1 MDKVR
6 INSYNIGEGMG
17 FKDAKKQLIVCLQSG
32 TVLHEARGNIS
43 TKNLLATGQTSITE
57 LIDIIYQSSG
67 TSYSSSPHH
76 FAAHIDVHIIRC
88 RHRGISWYIKWYFA
102 EPNCVFISVH
112 H

>member
-1 MDKVR
+1 
-6 INSYNIGEGMG
+6 MG

-32 TVLHEARGNIS
+32 NVLHEARGNIS
-43 TKNLLATGQTSITE
+43 TKNLLATGQISITE

-67 TSYSSSPHH
+67 SSYSSSPHH

-88 RHRGISWYIKWYFA
+88 RQRGIPWYIKWYFT
-102 EPNCVFISVH
+102 EPDCVFISVH